1 MAEVAGATEGRDPST
16 RVRRGAGVRVRTTV
30 AATLV
35 VALAFTAGAVVL
47 VLALGAS
54 LRGAAETSAENRA
67 EEIADLLDAGGPAAL
82 PAESTE
88 RADDPADDRTG
99 QDGRDGE
106 DDRED
111 DGEDEDVAEIAW
123 QVAQD
128 DAVVAS
134 SGSGGRLLPLGDTRT
149 DLDGDPYV
157 VVTERVE
164 HEGTTYVVSGA
175 ASLEGADDS
184 VAALWPL
191 LAVGIPV
198 AVLLVGATTWVVTGR
213 ALRPVERIRERVASI
228 GSSALDQR
236 VPVPPSRD
244 EVARLAH
251 TMNDMLERLETSA
264 TKQRQFVSDTS
275 HELRSPLAG
284 LRQTAEVARAHPDA
298 LEPGELTEAVLE
310 ETARMQ
316 HLVEQMLVLTR
327 TEEGAS
333 TRRQADVDLDD
344 LLLAEA
350 SRVRRAFPGV
360 EVDSTG
366 VAPVRAYGDGPALAQ
381 VVRNLVDN
389 AVRHSAGALRLAT
402 TTPEPGWL
410 EVAVEDD
417 GSGVAPDQRERVFE
431 RFVRLDE
438 ARARDDG
445 GSGLGLAIVRE
456 VARAHG
462 GEARVDA
469 SPLGGA
475 RFVVR
480 LPVAHDAS

>member
-1 MAEVAGATEGRDPST
+1 MADVDATPGRTDDGAR
-16 RVRRGAGVRVRTTV
+16 RARRGAGVRVRTTV

-35 VALAFTAGAVVL
+35 VAVAFAVGAVLL

-54 LRGAAETSAENRA
+54 LRGAADSAAENRA
-67 EEIADLLDAGGPAAL
+67 EEIVDLLESGGPAAL
-82 PAESTE
+82 PAGSAQSTDPQTGG
-88 RADDPADDRTG
+88 RGDDE
-99 QDGRDGE
+99 RDGGDEE
-106 DDRED
+106 DD
-111 DGEDEDVAEIAW
+111 VADLAW

-134 SGSGGRLLPLGDTRT
+134 LGTGGRLLPLGNDRT
-149 DLDGDPYV
+149 DLDGDPYT
-157 VVTERVE
+157 VVTERAE
-164 HEGTTYVVSGA
+164 HEGTTYVVSAA
-175 ASLEGADDS
+175 ASLEDADDS

-191 LAVGIPV
+191 LAVGIPG

-213 ALRPVERIRERVASI
+213 ALRPVEQIRERVAAI
-228 GSSALDQR
+228 GSTALDQR

-244 EVARLAH
+244 EVARLAS

-264 TKQRQFVSDTS
+264 TRQRQFVSDTS

-327 TEEGAS
+327 TEEGAT

-360 EVDSTG
+360 EVDSSG
-366 VAPVRAYGDGPALAQ
+366 VTPVRAYGDGPALAQ

-389 AVRHSAGALRLAT
+389 AVRHSSGSLRLAAT
-402 TTPEPGWL
+402 APEPGWL
-410 EVAVEDD
+410 ELAVEDD
-417 GSGVAPDQRERVFE
+417 GSGVAPDERERVFE

-462 GEARVDA
+462 GEARVEP

-475 RFVVR
+475 RFLVR
-480 LPVAHDAS
+480 LPAAPVGT